1 MASQELDLSGE
12 LSPRPAAA
20 ASSSSSSS
28 SSAAAA
34 AAAPE
39 TLPAFGDWTDQ
50 VERIEL
56 WNSVCSRLL
65 AGGEV
70 TKDAAKAIIKRLATE
85 RRLFN
90 IPAGAKEKTTA
101 AAYGVFLKYISST
114 AKSLPKNAK
123 EVFAQLGGEGGSE
136 AHEPASVEWTVHNM
150 HELHAKIKEVEG
162 AGRQLAADKAKR
174 EEEHAAL
181 LKKLKTTAAAATKKE
196 EAALAANAKEK
207 LELDAILLRLTK
219 QLQEDAASEGGAGGG
234 GGGGSGSKRRASM
247 PASSAKKAKNVAEL
261 LTKMRK
267 SEAGLAALEQLEGT
281 EVNGTAALE
290 DDKATGKPLTVDELE
305 DNLKKK
311 VFTEVK
317 AEFLSDLI
325 HYGLVTEFSEKD
337 EEDEEEGEGE
347 GEGDE

>member
-1 MASQELDLSGE
+1 MASQALDLSGE

-28 SSAAAA
+28 SSAAGAA
-34 AAAPE
+34 ATAEA
-39 TLPAFGDWTDQ
+39 LPAFSDWTDP
-50 VERIEL
+50 VERIEF

-70 TKDAAKAIIKRLATE
+70 SKDAAKAIIKRLATE

-90 IPAGAKEKTTA
+90 IPPGAKEKTTA

-123 EVFAQLGGEGGSE
+123 DVYAQLGGEGGSE
-136 AHEPASVEWTVHNM
+136 AHEPASTEWTVHNM

-196 EAALAANAKEK
+196 EAALTANAKEK

-234 GGGGSGSKRRASM
+234 GGSGSKRRASM
-247 PASSAKKAKNVAEL
+247 PASSGKKAKSLAEL
-261 LTKMRK
+261 LTRMRK
-267 SEAGLAALEQLEGT
+267 SDAGLATLEQLEST

-311 VFTEVK
+311 EFTEVK

-325 HYGLVTEFSEKD
+325 HYGLVTEFSE
-337 EEDEEEGEGE
+337 EDEEGEGE
-347 GEGDE
+347 EGEGDD

>member
-1 MASQELDLSGE
+1 MSSQDLDLSGE
-12 LSPRPAAA
+12 LSPQPQGAA
-20 ASSSSSSS
+20 SSSSSS

-34 AAAPE
+34 AAAVD
-39 TLPAFGDWTDQ
+39 LPAFGLWTDQ
-50 VERIEL
+50 VLRIQL
-56 WNSVCSRLL
+56 WNTVCRLL
-65 AGGEV
+65 LEGGEV

-90 IPAGAKEKTTA
+90 IPPGAKEKTTS
-101 AAYGVFLKYISST
+101 AAYGVFLAYISSK
-114 AKSLPKNAK
+114 ASSLPKNAK

-162 AGRQLAADKAKR
+162 AGRKLAADKSKR
-174 EEEHAAL
+174 EEEHAAQ

-196 EAALAANAKEK
+196 DDAIKANTKEK
-207 LELDAILLRLTK
+207 LDLDAILLRLTK
-219 QLQEDAASEGGAGGG
+219 QMQEDAASEGGAGGG
-234 GGGGSGSKRRASM
+234 GGGGSGAKRRASM
-247 PASSAKKAKNVAEL
+247 PSSSAKKAKSLAEL
-261 LTKMRK
+261 LTRMRK

>member
-1 MASQELDLSGE
+1 MASQDLDLSGE
-12 LSPRPAAA
+12 LSPRPEGGA
-20 ASSSSSSS
+20 SSSSSS

-34 AAAPE
+34 AAPAD
-39 TLPAFGDWTDQ
+39 LPAFGEWTDQ
-50 VERIEL
+50 VERMEL

-65 AGGEV
+65 AGGNV

-90 IPAGAKEKTTA
+90 IPPGAKEKTTA

-174 EEEHAAL
+174 EEEHAAQ
-181 LKKLKTTAAAATKKE
+181 LKKLKATAAAATKKE
-196 EAALAANAKEK
+196 DAALASNSKEK

-219 QLQEDAASEGGAGGG
+219 QMQEDAASEGGAGGG
-234 GGGGSGSKRRASM
+234 GGGGSGTKRRASM
-247 PASSAKKAKNVAEL
+247 VSSSAKKAKSLAEL

-311 VFTEVK
+311 EFTEVK
-317 AEFLSDLI
+317 AEFLADLI
-325 HYGLVTEFSEKD
+325 RYNVVTEFSEED
-337 EEDEEEGEGE
+337 EEDDKDDEGEGE
-347 GEGDE
+347 GEEE